1 MATGKQKIDIRRKK
15 ILELLRMEGKLSVT
29 EIARVLNVTPMTIRT
44 DLSILEQ
51 EGQLMRV
58 QGGAVQVPNMV
69 STLTVDQGRAVASNA
84 EQKLAIGTAVAKMVR
99 DGDTLFI
106 NSGTTCE
113 YIAGALS
120 SRVNLNIVTN
130 SLKVATRL
138 GTVPSFRVLLIGG
151 EINSQ
156 YGFTYGGDAQ
166 EQLGKYQADWAL
178 LSVDGVSATGGVT
191 THHAE
196 EAIID
201 RLMIAAARQK
211 VIVADAGKIGRAG
224 FSRVCECTGEL
235 MLVTND
241 GGNKAAVAG
250 LQECGM
256 KITYA

>member
-1 MATGKQKIDIRRKK
+1 MTAGKLKIDIRRKK
-15 ILELLRMEGKLSVT
+15 ILELLRLEGKISVT
-29 EIARVLNVTPMTIRT
+29 DIANVLNVTPVTIRT
-44 DLSILEQ
+44 DLSVLEQ

-58 QGGAVQVPNMV
+58 QGGAVQVPQKVN
-69 STLTVDQGRAVASNA
+69 TLTLEQSRAVVSNA
-84 EQKLAIGTAVAKMVR
+84 EQKLAIGAAVAKMIQ
-99 DGDTLFI
+99 DGDTLFV
-106 NSGTTCE
+106 NSGTTSE
-113 YIAGALS
+113 FIASALS
-120 SRVNLNIVTN
+120 TRINLNVVTN

-138 GTVPSFRVLLIGG
+138 GAVPSFRVLLIGG

-166 EQLGKYQADWAL
+166 EQLSKYQADWAL
-178 LSVDGVSATGGVT
+178 LSVDGVSAKGGVT

-201 RLMIAAARQK
+201 RMMAAAARQK

-235 MLVTND
+235 MLVTNQ
-241 GGNKAAVAG
+241 GGDKTAVEE

-256 KITYA
+256 KIISA